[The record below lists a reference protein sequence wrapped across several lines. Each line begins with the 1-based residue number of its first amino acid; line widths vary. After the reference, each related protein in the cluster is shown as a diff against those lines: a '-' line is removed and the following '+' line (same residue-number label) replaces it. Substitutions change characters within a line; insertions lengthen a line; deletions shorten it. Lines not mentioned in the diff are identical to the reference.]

1 MNLTCK
7 VMNSP
12 GRFFILYKIFKH
24 LCLEP
29 LDMSQ
34 PLQPVGGVGIIRTE
48 LGSAEDVG
56 GEVAVEGHLSDLP
69 GQVRVRDRP
78 RRGQMAQLRLQ
89 LRLADHADSVTL
101 EVQGLN

>member
-1 MNLTCK
+1 
-7 VMNSP
+7 
-12 GRFFILYKIFKH
+12 
-24 LCLEP
+24 
-29 LDMSQ
+29 MSES
-34 PLQPVGGVGIIRTE
+34 LQPVRSVGIVRAE

-89 LRLADHADSVTL
+89 LRLTDYADSVTL